1 MSLRG
6 KSGIV
11 GLGEFKPSRY
21 TEGAT
26 TLGMLAQVAHAAI
39 ADSGFELGEVD
50 GLITESFAEAPFMAP
65 STVVEYLG
73 LRAKF
78 AEVVDLGGATG
89 AGMALRAAAAI
100 SSGLCETVVCLTAAR
115 REKRSTAGPKRTAST
130 GWTGRRVDRTPYAEF
145 EEPYGAIGANFGYAM
160 IAQRY
165 MHEHALTPEQLAKI
179 AVAQRYNACHNP
191 NALFF
196 GQPITVE
203 DVLNSPMICDPLHL
217 LEIVMPVA
225 GAAALVVTSARRAN
239 KAKQPP
245 VYILGAGEQ
254 TTHRSI
260 TYAPS
265 LTDSAVKGAAD
276 AAFKMAGV
284 RRKDIDIASI
294 YDCYTI
300 TVLISLEDAGFA
312 KKGQGGAFIDGHN
325 LQFDGDFPLN
335 PHGGQLSFGQAGLAG
350 GMSHVTEAARQLMA
364 RSQGRQVKKPRL
376 AFVNG
381 NGGIMSEQVSLI
393 LGRDH

>member
-6 KSGIV
+6 KTAIV
-11 GLGEFKPSRY
+11 GLGEFRPTRY

-26 TLGMLAQVAHAAI
+26 TLGMLAEVAREAI
-39 ADSGFELGEVD
+39 ADAGMEMGAVD
-50 GLITESFAEAPFMAP
+50 GLITEGFAEAPFMAP
-65 STVVEYLG
+65 STLVEYLG
-73 LRAKF
+73 MKAKF

-100 SSGLCETVVCLTAAR
+100 NAGLCETVVCLTAAR
-115 REKRSTAGPKRTAST
+115 REKRTTAGPKRSAGT
-130 GWTGRRVDRTPYAEF
+130 GWAGRRVDRTPYSEF
-145 EEPYGAIGANFGYAM
+145 EVPFGAVGANYGYAM
-160 IAQRY
+160 IANRY
-165 MHEHALTPEQLAKI
+165 MYEYELKPEQLAKI

-196 GQPITVE
+196 GQPITIE
-203 DVLNSPMICDPLHL
+203 DVLNSPVIMDPLHL

-225 GAAALVVTSARRAN
+225 GAAALVVTTAK
-239 KAKQPP
+239 KAKKLKHAPA
-245 VYILGAGEQ
+245 YILGAGEH

-265 LTDSAVKGAAD
+265 LTDSAIKVAAET
-276 AAFKMAGV
+276 AFKMAGV
-284 RRKDIDIASI
+284 RRKDIDLASI

-300 TVLISLEDAGFA
+300 TVLISLEDAGFV
-312 KKGQGGAFIDGHN
+312 KKGRGGVFVDEHN
-325 LQFDGDFPLN
+325 LQWDGDFPLN

-350 GMSHVTEAARQLMA
+350 GMSHVTEAARQLMGRA
-364 RSQGRQVKKPRL
+364 KGRQVKKPEF
-376 AFVNG
+376 AYVNG

-393 LGRDH
+393 LGRNN